1 MTKRISWD
9 PISSMES
16 YFTDGTM
23 HITDVEGY
31 DHMLFLL
38 AMCAPFTFKE
48 WKPVAILATA
58 FTVGHSI
65 SLALAAL
72 DVIRFSSGLIEFLI
86 PVTILATAIFN
97 WRATASGSVSVYRY
111 AASALFGIIHGMG
124 FSSFFRMISNEGE
137 GFIGQLFL
145 FNLGVEAGQLL
156 ILTAILSI
164 IAVFT
169 VAIPS
174 VKQKMP
180 KVLAGLSFLLAL
192 VLAIEKFPG

>member
-1 MTKRISWD
+1 MGNFFLDGIS
-9 PISSMES
+9 
-16 YFTDGTM
+16 
-23 HITDVEGY
+23 HITDIEGY
-31 DHMLFLL
+31 DHMLFIL
-38 AMCAPFTFKE
+38 ALCAPFTFKE

-58 FTVGHSI
+58 FTVGHSV

-72 DVIRFSSGLIEFLI
+72 DIIRFSSGLIEFLI

-97 WRATASGSVSVYRY
+97 WRATTTVSAYRY
-111 AASALFGIIHGMG
+111 ASAALFGIIHGMG

-156 ILTAILSI
+156 ILAAILSI

-174 VKQKMP
+174 GKEKIP
-180 KVLAGLSFLLAL
+180 KILAGLSFLLAL
-192 VLAIEKFPG
+192 VLAIEKFPD

>member
-1 MTKRISWD
+1 MGNF
-9 PISSMES
+9 
-16 YFTDGTM
+16 FTDGIL

-97 WRATASGSVSVYRY
+97 WRASASGSVSAYRY
-111 AASALFGIIHGMG
+111 AS
-124 FSSFFRMISNEGE
+124 GE

-169 VAIPS
+169 VAIPWT
-174 VKQKMP
+174 KEKMP
-180 KVLAGLSFLLAL
+180 KILAGLSFLLAL
-192 VLAIEKFPG
+192 ALAIEKFPG

>member
-1 MTKRISWD
+1 MVGN
-9 PISSMES
+9 
-16 YFTDGTM
+16 YFLDGIM

-97 WRATASGSVSVYRY
+97 WRATTSVSVYRY
-111 AASALFGIIHGMG
+111 SSAALFGIIHGMG

-174 VKQKMP
+174 AKEKMP
-180 KVLAGLSFLLAL
+180 KILAGLSFLLAL

>member
-1 MTKRISWD
+1 MGNFFI
-9 PISSMES
+9 
-16 YFTDGTM
+16 DGIL
-23 HITDVEGY
+23 HITDIEGY

-38 AMCAPFTFKE
+38 AICAPFTFKE

-58 FTVGHSI
+58 FTVGHSV

-72 DVIRFSSGLIEFLI
+72 DVVRFSSELIEFLI
-86 PVTILATAIFN
+86 PVTILVTSIFN
-97 WRATASGSVSVYRY
+97 WCVTSFGSVSAYRY
-111 AASALFGIIHGMG
+111 SSAALFGIIHGMG

-137 GFIGQLFL
+137 GFLGQLCL

-169 VAIPS
+169 AAIPS
-174 VKQKMP
+174 AKEKMP
-180 KVLAGLSFLLAL
+180 KLLSGISFLLAL
-192 VLAIEKFPG
+192 ALAIEKFPS